1 MNPIEDH
8 LIQYG
13 IAIVGMAGRFPGSNT
28 IEEYWNMISN
38 GIETIR
44 FFSEA
49 ELAESGVPESLY
61 KHPDYVGAKGIVD
74 DIAGFDAGFFNISPR
89 EAELIDPQQRL
100 FLECAWEVLEKAGYD
115 PEMFAGRIGVFA
127 SASKNTYLLFNLM
140 TCPEL
145 HESSV
150 AMQVLLAN
158 DKDYIS
164 TRTSYKL
171 NLRGPSITVQT
182 ACSSSLIALH
192 LACQSLMSG
201 ECEMA
206 IAGAAAI
213 DVPHKAG
220 YLYQPGGIF
229 SPDGHC
235 RVFDDSARGTVFGQG
250 VGAVL
255 LKPLAQ
261 ALKDKDFI
269 HAVIRSSAINNDGSN
284 KTGFTAPSV
293 QGQVDV
299 IVDAIE
305 LAGIDAATISYIEAH
320 GTGTSLGDPI
330 EVEALKLAFEQ
341 HTQEKNFCALGSV
354 KTNIG
359 HLNAASGM
367 AGLIKTALSLEQA
380 SIPPSLHFE
389 RPNPHIDFADS
400 PFYVS
405 QGASFKKGCPRRAGV
420 SSFGI
425 GGTNAHVILEQAPE
439 LKQHRREQQWQLLI
453 LSARSFKALEQAKKR
468 LGNYIKMHKP
478 QLQDVA
484 FTLAV
489 GRRAFSY
496 RCFVVCRDSDD
507 AVDLLLGENHQR
519 VYCAVVDSHKE
530 QLPHEIDHQFD
541 RSLLKSSKEDRC
553 SVLSQLGHHW
563 LTGCS
568 LNWLEFYDHEQCQ
581 RIPLPT
587 YPFEHKRYW
596 IERREQHL
604 HEIKRVPLE
613 TMDVQARMTTIF
625 EKLLGVSTVKP
636 TDNFFDLGGDSL
648 LGVDLIAYVKD
659 EFKLSIPL
667 NALFATPTV
676 MDIVQLIETAQQVGV
691 EAALGNRTHE
701 AAFDLQLDN
710 RIQTPTEFQYDP
722 EPTSILVTGATG
734 FLGTFVIQEL
744 LDKTNAVIYCLVRA
758 ASIEEGFARLERG
771 FKRYG
776 LEGFA
781 KKHRLQV
788 LIGELSQPHFGLTEQ
803 LYMDLAQE
811 IYAIYHCGAKLNF
824 IDPYCNL
831 RKINVQGTRTAIE
844 FACTKRTKHLHHVSS
859 IAVYDSKNYEG
870 LPHADETLPLEHSR
884 GFHTGYDETKWVSE
898 MLVAEAEKR
907 GVPVTVYRPGN
918 ISGDSRTG
926 VCSATDLVGIM
937 IRGCIELGF
946 APDNDAFV
954 DVVPIDYVSRSLVHL
969 SLQPHAIGEK
979 YNLVNATP
987 ARWIQFVQM
996 IQQAGYAIRTES
1008 FDSWCNR
1015 LRAERLKG
1023 HSRNPLIPLLPTFD
1037 DRPLFSNRCYS
1048 GHKVTECLQQTD
1060 IRCRSM
1066 DADLFLIYLSHLVA
1080 MGALA
1085 PIAES
1090 VNES

>member
-1 MNPIEDH
+1 MNNIEDH

-13 IAIVGMAGRFPGSNT
+13 IAIVGMAGRFPGSNN
-28 IEEYWNMISN
+28 IEEFWENIN
-38 GIETIR
+38 KGIESIS
-44 FFSEA
+44 FFSDA
-49 ELAESGVPESLY
+49 ELEAAGVPESLR
-61 KHPDYVGAKGIVD
+61 KNPDYVGAKGIVD

-100 FLECAWEVLEKAGYD
+100 FLESAWEALEQAGYD
-115 PEMFAGRIGVFA
+115 PEVFAGRIGVFA

-140 TCPEL
+140 SCPEL
-145 HESSV
+145 HESST
-150 AMQVLLAN
+150 AMQVLMAN
-158 DKDYIS
+158 EKDYIS

-182 ACSSSLIALH
+182 ACSSSLVSLH

-220 YLYQPGGIF
+220 YLYHPGGIF

-250 VGAVL
+250 VAAVL

-261 ALKDKDFI
+261 AIEDKDFI

-284 KTGFTAPSV
+284 KTGFTAPGI
-293 QGQVDV
+293 QGQADA
-299 IVDAIE
+299 IADAIE
-305 LAGIDAATISYIEAH
+305 LAGIDAATISFVEAH

-341 HTQEKNFCALGSV
+341 YTDEKNFCALGSV
-354 KTNIG
+354 KSNIG

-367 AGLIKTALSLEQA
+367 AGLIKTTLSLEKG

-389 RPNPHIDFADS
+389 RPNPHIDFVDS

-405 QGASFKKGCPRRAGV
+405 QGASFKPGSPRRASV

-439 LKQHRREQQWQLLI
+439 LNNQKHEQQCQLLV
-453 LSARSFKALEQAKKR
+453 LSARSFKALEEAKKR
-468 LGNYIKMHKP
+468 LGTYLCKHKP
-478 QLQDVA
+478 ELQDVA
-484 FTLAV
+484 FTLAL
-489 GRRAFSY
+489 GRRAFAY
-496 RCFVVCRDSDD
+496 RCFLVCRDTDH
-507 AVDLLLGENHQR
+507 AVELLLGDTHQQ
-519 VYCAVVDSHKE
+519 VHSAVVDQSKDQQQQAHWN
-530 QLPHEIDHQFD
+530 
-541 RSLLKSSKEDRC
+541 KSSEDR
-553 SVLSQLGHHW
+553 VAILHELGNLW
-563 LTGCS
+563 LTGYKP
-568 LNWLEFYDHEQCQ
+568 NWLELYDQDQCQ

-587 YPFEHKRYW
+587 YPFEHKPYW
-596 IERREQHL
+596 IERREPQVSEL
-604 HEIKRVPLE
+604 MQRPQVFS
-613 TMDVQARMTTIF
+613 TVQARITAIF
-625 EKLLGVSTVKP
+625 EKLLGVVNIKL
-636 TDNFFDLGGDSL
+636 TDNFFELGGDSL

-676 MDIVQLIETAQQVGV
+676 AEIVQLIETAQQQGV
-691 EAALGNRTHE
+691 KAALENRTNEAAT
-701 AAFDLQLDN
+701 DLHLDN
-710 RIQTPTEFQYDP
+710 CIQPPTDFHYDSAFSN
-722 EPTSILVTGATG
+722 TLVTGATG
-734 FLGTFVIQEL
+734 FLGTFIIQEL
-744 LDKTNAVIYCLVRA
+744 LEKTNATIYCLVRA
-758 ASIEEGFARLERG
+758 ESIEEGFDRLEGG

-776 LEGFA
+776 LNGFA
-781 KKHRLQV
+781 KKDRLRI
-788 LIGELSQPHFGLTEQ
+788 LLGDLSQPNFGLPEQ
-803 LYMDLAQE
+803 QYMQLAE
-811 IYAIYHCGAKLNF
+811 CIYSIYHCGAKLSF
-824 IDPYCNL
+824 IDPYRNL

-859 IAVYDSKNYEG
+859 IAVYDSENYVG

-898 MLVAEAEKR
+898 MLVAEAQKR

-926 VCSATDLVGIM
+926 ACSATDLVGIM

-969 SLQPHAIGEK
+969 SLQPTAIGEK

-987 ARWIQFVQM
+987 ARWVQFVRM
-996 IQQAGYAIRTES
+996 IQEVGYAVRTES
-1008 FDSWCNR
+1008 FNEWCTR
-1015 LRAERLKG
+1015 LRAE
-1023 HSRNPLIPLLPTFD
+1023 SRKDSTNPLVPLLPTFD

-1048 GHKVTECLQQTD
+1048 GKKLAECLQVTD
-1060 IRCRSM
+1060 IRCRAM
-1066 DADLFLIYLSHLVA
+1066 DTDLFTIYINHLVA
-1080 MGALA
+1080 KGALVPA
-1085 PIAES
+1085 GE
-1090 VNES
+1090 